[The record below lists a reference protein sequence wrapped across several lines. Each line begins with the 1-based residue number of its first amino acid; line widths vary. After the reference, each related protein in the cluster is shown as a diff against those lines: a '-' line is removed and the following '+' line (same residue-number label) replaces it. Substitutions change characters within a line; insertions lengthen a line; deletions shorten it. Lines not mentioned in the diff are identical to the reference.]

1 MEGLQS
7 FGRGNLSHIGGFMTT
22 GRYGDLIK
30 KAREPENQ
38 NANLPENQNA
48 NLLET
53 QNTGLPESQN
63 TGLPESQNT
72 GLPENQN
79 EPEVNLCVKVPK
91 SLRQHWAAEAK
102 RQGTTMTA
110 VIMAALSDRFGKP
123 D

>member
-7 FGRGNLSHIGGFMTT
+7 FGRGNFSHIRGFMTT

-38 NANLPENQNA
+38 NTGLQENQNTNFPESRNTGLPENQNT
-48 NLLET
+48 NF
-53 QNTGLPESQN
+53 
-63 TGLPESQNT
+63 
-72 GLPENQN
+72 PENQN

>member
-1 MEGLQS
+1 
-7 FGRGNLSHIGGFMTT
+7 MTA

-38 NANLPENQNA
+38 NTGLKEQNTNFPESRNTGLPENQNT
-48 NLLET
+48 N
-53 QNTGLPESQN
+53 
-63 TGLPESQNT
+63 
-72 GLPENQN
+72 LPENQN

>member
-1 MEGLQS
+1 
-7 FGRGNLSHIGGFMTT
+7 MTA

-38 NANLPENQNA
+38 NTGLEESQNTNFPESRNTGLPENQNT
-48 NLLET
+48 N
-53 QNTGLPESQN
+53 
-63 TGLPESQNT
+63 
-72 GLPENQN
+72 LPENQN

>member
-38 NANLPENQNA
+38 NTGLKEQNTNLPEN
-48 NLLET
+48 
-53 QNTGLPESQN
+53 
-63 TGLPESQNT
+63 QNT
-72 GLPENQN
+72 GLPENQNTNLPESQN

-110 VIMAALSDRFGKP
+110 VIMAALNDRFGKP

>member
-1 MEGLQS
+1 
-7 FGRGNLSHIGGFMTT
+7 MTA

-38 NANLPENQNA
+38 NTGFLESQNTNLPENR
-48 NLLET
+48 
-53 QNTGLPESQN
+53 NTGLPKNQN
-63 TGLPESQNT
+63 TN
-72 GLPENQN
+72 LPENQN

>member
-38 NANLPENQNA
+38 NANLPE
-48 NLLET
+48 T
-53 QNTGLPESQN
+53 QN

>member
-7 FGRGNLSHIGGFMTT
+7 FGRGNFSHIRGFMTA

-38 NANLPENQNA
+38 NTSLKEQNTNFPESRNTGLPENQNT
-48 NLLET
+48 N
-53 QNTGLPESQN
+53 
-63 TGLPESQNT
+63 
-72 GLPENQN
+72 LPENQN

>member
-38 NANLPENQNA
+38 NANLPE
-48 NLLET
+48 T
-53 QNTGLPESQN
+53 QNTS
-63 TGLPESQNT
+63 LPESQNT

>member
-7 FGRGNLSHIGGFMTT
+7 FGRGNFSHIRGFMTA

-38 NANLPENQNA
+38 NTSLKEQNTNFPESRNTGLPENQNT
-48 NLLET
+48 N
-53 QNTGLPESQN
+53 
-63 TGLPESQNT
+63 
-72 GLPENQN
+72 LPENQN

-91 SLRQHWAAEAK
+91 SLRQHWAAESK

>member
-1 MEGLQS
+1 
-7 FGRGNLSHIGGFMTT
+7 MTT

-38 NANLPENQNA
+38 NTGLEESQNTNLPENQN
-48 NLLET
+48 
-53 QNTGLPESQN
+53 TGLPKNQN
-63 TGLPESQNT
+63 TN
-72 GLPENQN
+72 LPENQN

>member
-22 GRYGDLIK
+22 GRYGDIIK

-38 NANLPENQNA
+38 NANL
-48 NLLET
+48 LET
-53 QNTGLPESQN
+53 QN

>member
-1 MEGLQS
+1 
-7 FGRGNLSHIGGFMTT
+7 MTT
-22 GRYGDLIK
+22 GRYGDLVK

-38 NANLPENQNA
+38 NTGLKESQNTNLPEN
-48 NLLET
+48 

-63 TGLPESQNT
+63 TN
-72 GLPENQN
+72 LPENQN

>member
-38 NANLPENQNA
+38 NANLPE
-48 NLLET
+48 T

-63 TGLPESQNT
+63 TS
-72 GLPENQN
+72 LPENQN

>member
-7 FGRGNLSHIGGFMTT
+7 FGRGNFSHIRGFMTA

-38 NANLPENQNA
+38 NTGLEESQNTNFPESR
-48 NLLET
+48 
-53 QNTGLPESQN
+53 NTGLPESQN
-63 TGLPESQNT
+63 TN
-72 GLPENQN
+72 LPENQN
-79 EPEVNLCVKVPK
+79 ESEVNLCVKVPK

>member
-38 NANLPENQNA
+38 NANLPENQN
-48 NLLET
+48 
-53 QNTGLPESQN
+53 TGLPEN
-63 TGLPESQNT
+63 QNT

>member
-1 MEGLQS
+1 
-7 FGRGNLSHIGGFMTT
+7 MTT

-38 NANLPENQNA
+38 NTGLPESQNTNLPK
-48 NLLET
+48 T
-53 QNTGLPESQN
+53 QNTGLPESQTFGN
-63 TGLPESQNT
+63 Q
-72 GLPENQN
+72 ENQN

-110 VIMAALSDRFGKP
+110 VIMAALNDRFGKP

>member
-38 NANLPENQNA
+38 N
-48 NLLET
+48 
-53 QNTGLPESQN
+53 TGLEESQN
-63 TGLPESQNT
+63 TGLPVKQNT
-72 GLPENQN
+72 NLPENQN

-110 VIMAALSDRFGKP
+110 VIMAALNDRFGKP

>member
-1 MEGLQS
+1 
-7 FGRGNLSHIGGFMTT
+7 MTA

-38 NANLPENQNA
+38 NTGLEESQNTNFPESR
-48 NLLET
+48 
-53 QNTGLPESQN
+53 NTGLPESQN
-63 TGLPESQNT
+63 TNLPENQNT
-72 GLPENQN
+72 GLPENQNTNLPESQN